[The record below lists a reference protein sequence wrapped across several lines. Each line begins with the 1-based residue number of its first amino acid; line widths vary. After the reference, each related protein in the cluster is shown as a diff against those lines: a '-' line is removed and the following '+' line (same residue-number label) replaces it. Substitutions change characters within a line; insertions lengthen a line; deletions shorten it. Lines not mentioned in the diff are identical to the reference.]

1 LTAGGA
7 GATFPAMDILV
18 IGGSGF
24 VSGTLAARARA
35 AGHRVWALT
44 RGRRP
49 LAAGVTPLIGD
60 RADDAAF
67 AAVLS
72 GAGLHWDLAVDCIG
86 YNGRDAEQDLRH
98 VAPLARHLVFISTDF
113 VYDPARRVLDQPEDA
128 GAWNTQG
135 YGGLKREAERVFE
148 AAGAGATP
156 WTIVRPC
163 HIYGPGSELG
173 VLPAHSRD
181 TRLLQAI
188 AAGEPLR
195 LVGGGW
201 FLQQPVHVAD
211 LVDTILDLGGRA
223 SAYGRTLNVRGPDTV
238 EAWRYYE
245 IIGGILGAPVK
256 VEEIP
261 IATFARE
268 NPDKASF
275 LSHRSYSIERL
286 AATGAR
292 IPATPLARGLREHV
306 AALQAGPQAG
316 QARRG

>member
-1 LTAGGA
+1 
-7 GATFPAMDILV
+7 MDILV

-49 LAAGVTPLIGD
+49 LAAGVTPLVAD
-60 RADDAAF
+60 RGDDAAF
-67 AAVLS
+67 AAALHAARG
-72 GAGLHWDLAVDCIG
+72 GAAWDLAVDCIG
-86 YNGRDAEQDLRH
+86 YNGRDAGQDLRH

-113 VYDPARRVLDQPEDA
+113 VYDPAQRVLDQPEDA
-128 GAWNTQG
+128 GAWNPQG

-148 AAGAGATP
+148 SAGAAAAP

-163 HIYGPGSELG
+163 HIYGPGSEPG

-201 FLQQPVHVAD
+201 FLQQPVYAAD
-211 LVDTILDLGGRA
+211 LVDTILDLAGRA
-223 SAYGRTLNVRGPDTV
+223 SAYGRVLNVRGPDTV

-245 IIGGILGAPVK
+245 IVGGILGVSVK
-256 VEEIP
+256 IEEIP
-261 IATFARE
+261 ITTFARE

-275 LSHRSYSIERL
+275 LSHRTYSVERL
-286 AATGAR
+286 EATGAR
-292 IPATPLARGLREHV
+292 VPATPLARGLREHV
-306 AALQAGPQAG
+306 AALR
-316 QARRG
+316 ARQG